1 MLIQIHILQNYAPA
15 NLNRDDTGSPKDAY
29 FGGTRRG
36 RISSQCLKRSIRK
49 SEAFVDTFK
58 KDGLL
63 GVRTKNLPD
72 LIGEQLDALKVDDET
87 RKAILARVPEIGKE
101 SKKKDKQEDTDAAEE
116 GNEVDEKSATRQ
128 LIFIGDNEL
137 RPMAENLL
145 AEFKRLGAAGWK
157 RAEIGSITKALGSSV
172 PRSADIALFGRMT
185 TSAAFENVQAA
196 AQVAHAISTNALTQ
210 EFDYFTAVDDISG
223 ESGAGMIGDVEF
235 NSSTYYKYVNVY
247 WEGLVKNLGGDI
259 EVARQVVLAM
269 VEAAA
274 TAQPTGKQNS
284 FAAFNLPD
292 FVLIEA
298 TQKNLPVSYAN
309 AFIKPVRAS
318 GDQSVLDVSVE
329 KLGDYLQRVTTT
341 FNLDGQRAFTA
352 TQPYSLADAEFKPS
366 MDDLK
371 AWVDSLLPR

>member
-29 FGGTRRG
+29 FGGARRG

-49 SEAFVDTFK
+49 SAAFVEAFK
-58 KDGLL
+58 EDGLL

-72 LIGEQLDALKVDDET
+72 LINEQLDALKVDDET
-87 RKAILARVPEIGKE
+87 KKAILARVPEIGKE
-101 SKKKDKQEDTDAAEE
+101 SKKKDKEDVDAAEE
-116 GNEVDEKSATRQ
+116 GAEADEKSATRQ
-128 LIFIGDNEL
+128 LIFIGNNEL
-137 RPMAENLL
+137 RPMTENLL
-145 AEFKRLGAAGWK
+145 AEFKRLGATGWK
-157 RAEIGSITKALGSSV
+157 KAEIGNITKALGSSV

-196 AQVAHAISTNALTQ
+196 VQVAHAISTNALTQ

-223 ESGAGMIGDVEF
+223 ESGAGMIGDIEF
-235 NSSTYYKYVNVY
+235 NSSTYYKYLNVY
-247 WEGLVKNLGGDI
+247 WEGLVKNLGGDV
-259 EVARQVVLAM
+259 EVARQTVLAL

-292 FVLIEA
+292 LVFIEV

-318 GDQSVLDVSVE
+318 GDQSILDVSVE
-329 KLGDYLQRVTTT
+329 KLGDYLQRVTKT
-341 FNLDGQRAFTA
+341 FNLDGKRAFTA
-352 TQPYSLADAEFKPS
+352 TQPYSLPDTETKPS

-371 AWVDSLLPR
+371 AWVNAQLPR